1 MMKDILLGFIPTQWL
16 RKSEVWVCV
25 CKVRHFSSAAECWN
39 PVTWAFKRFWGQS
52 RNKYI
57 NSRAN
62 SCPLSLR
69 FLFLRSL
76 VWVFAGQSLIWFWR
90 QIKLMSYPGFYL
102 SCKKQPI
109 GGVAPLGESRRYPC
123 AMWPNPG
130 SYLFR
135 AGQGS
140 FAGHGKPPC
149 EEADN

>member
-1 MMKDILLGFIPTQWL
+1 MKDILLSFIPTQWL
-16 RKSEVWVCV
+16 RKSEVWVCI

-109 GGVAPLGESRRYPC
+109 GGVAPWASHAGIRVLCDRTRGRIFSERGKEVSRVTVSRPVRRRTT
-123 AMWPNPG
+123 
-130 SYLFR
+130 S
-135 AGQGS
+135 
-140 FAGHGKPPC
+140 
-149 EEADN
+149 